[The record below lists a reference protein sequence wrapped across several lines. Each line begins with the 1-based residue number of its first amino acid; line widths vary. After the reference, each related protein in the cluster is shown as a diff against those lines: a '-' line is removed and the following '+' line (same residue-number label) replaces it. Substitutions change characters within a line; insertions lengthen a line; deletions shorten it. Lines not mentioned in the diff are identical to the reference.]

1 MIIHKNITDTI
12 GQIGFCIANLDG
24 LKEDLGN
31 PKKINSLTYQNNIET
46 YKNQSFFHF
55 HQYLVTRKAYNH
67 DVKEIETELVKLE
80 KDFLY
85 EHSSLSGESPKDQL
99 VLLVGILSK
108 IQKLIVGQI
117 EDNPTYYLQL
127 KRNFPNSFKK

>member
-12 GQIGFCIANLDG
+12 GQIGFCIANLDS

-31 PKKINSLTYQNNIET
+31 PKKIDSLTNQNNIEAC
-46 YKNQSFFHF
+46 KNQSFFHF
-55 HQYLVTRKAYNH
+55 RQYLVTRKAYNH
-67 DVKEIETELVKLE
+67 DVKEIETTLINLE
-80 KDFLY
+80 QDFLN
-85 EHSSLSGESPKDQL
+85 EFSSLSGESPKDQV

-108 IQKLIVGQI
+108 IQKLIGGQI

-127 KRNFPNSFKK
+127 KRNFPNSFK

>member
-12 GQIGFCIANLDG
+12 SQIGVCIANLDS

-31 PKKINSLTYQNNIET
+31 PKKINSLTNQNNIEAC
-46 YKNQSFFHF
+46 KNQSFFHF
-55 HQYLVTRKAYNH
+55 RQYLGTRKAYNH
-67 DVKEIETELVKLE
+67 DVKEIETTLIKLE
-80 KDFLY
+80 QDFVNEFSL
-85 EHSSLSGESPKDQL
+85 LSGESPKDQV

-108 IQKLIVGQI
+108 IQKLIGGQI

-127 KRNFPNSFKK
+127 KRNFPNSFK

>member
-12 GQIGFCIANLDG
+12 GQIGVCIANLDS

-31 PKKINSLTYQNNIET
+31 PKKIDSLTNQNNIEAC
-46 YKNQSFFHF
+46 KNQSFFHF
-55 HQYLVTRKAYNH
+55 RQYLGTRKAYNH
-67 DVKEIETELVKLE
+67 DVKEIETTLINLE
-80 KDFLY
+80 QDFVN
-85 EHSSLSGESPKDQL
+85 EFSSLSGESPKDQV

-127 KRNFPNSFKK
+127 KRNFPNSFK

>member
-12 GQIGFCIANLDG
+12 GQIGFCIANLDS

-31 PKKINSLTYQNNIET
+31 PKKIDSLTNQNNIEAC
-46 YKNQSFFHF
+46 KNQSFFHF
-55 HQYLVTRKAYNH
+55 RQYLVTRKAYNH
-67 DVKEIETELVKLE
+67 DVKEIETTLIKLE
-80 KDFLY
+80 QDFVN
-85 EHSSLSGESPKDQL
+85 EFSSLSGESPKDQV

-108 IQKLIVGQI
+108 IQKLIGGQI

-127 KRNFPNSFKK
+127 KRNFPNSFK

>member
-12 GQIGFCIANLDG
+12 GQIGVCIANLDS

-31 PKKINSLTYQNNIET
+31 PKKINSLTNQNNIEAC
-46 YKNQSFFHF
+46 KNQSFFHF
-55 HQYLVTRKAYNH
+55 RQYLGTRKAYNH
-67 DVKEIETELVKLE
+67 DVVRIKTKLINLE
-80 KDFLY
+80 QDFVN
-85 EHSSLSGESPKDQL
+85 EFSSLSGESPKDQL

-127 KRNFPNSFKK
+127 KRNFPNSFK

>member
-12 GQIGFCIANLDG
+12 GQIGFCIANLDS

-31 PKKINSLTYQNNIET
+31 PKKIDSLTNQNNIEAC
-46 YKNQSFFHF
+46 KNQSFFHF
-55 HQYLVTRKAYNH
+55 RQYLGTRKAYNH
-67 DVKEIETELVKLE
+67 DVKEIETTLIKLE
-80 KDFLY
+80 QDFVNEFSL
-85 EHSSLSGESPKDQL
+85 LSGESPKDQV

-108 IQKLIVGQI
+108 IQKLIGGQI

-127 KRNFPNSFKK
+127 KRNFPNSFK

>member
-12 GQIGFCIANLDG
+12 GQIGVCIANLDG

-31 PKKINSLTYQNNIET
+31 PKKINSLTYQNNIEA

-67 DVKEIETELVKLE
+67 DVVRIKTKLINLE
-80 KDFLY
+80 QDFVN
-85 EHSSLSGESPKDQL
+85 EFSSLSGESPKDQL

-127 KRNFPNSFKK
+127 KRNFPNSFK

>member
-12 GQIGFCIANLDG
+12 GQIGFCIANLDS

-31 PKKINSLTYQNNIET
+31 PKKIDSLTNQNNIEAC
-46 YKNQSFFHF
+46 KNQSFFHF
-55 HQYLVTRKAYNH
+55 RQYLVTRKAYNH
-67 DVKEIETELVKLE
+67 DVKEIETTLINLE
-80 KDFLY
+80 QDFVN
-85 EHSSLSGESPKDQL
+85 EFSSLSGESPKDQV

-108 IQKLIVGQI
+108 IQKLIGGQI

-127 KRNFPNSFKK
+127 KRNFPNSFK

>member
-12 GQIGFCIANLDG
+12 GQIDICIANLDS

-31 PKKINSLTYQNNIET
+31 PKKIDSLTNQNNIEAC
-46 YKNQSFFHF
+46 KNQSFFHF
-55 HQYLVTRKAYNH
+55 RQYLGTRKAYNH
-67 DVKEIETELVKLE
+67 DVVRIKTTLINLE
-80 KDFLY
+80 QDFVN
-85 EHSSLSGESPKDQL
+85 EFSSLSGESPKDQV

-117 EDNPTYYLQL
+117 EDNPTYYLHL
-127 KRNFPNSFKK
+127 KQNFPNSFK

>member
-12 GQIGFCIANLDG
+12 GQIGFCIANLDS

-31 PKKINSLTYQNNIET
+31 PKKINSLTNQNNIET

-55 HQYLVTRKAYNH
+55 RQYLRTRKAYNH
-67 DVKEIETELVKLE
+67 DVVRIKTTLINLE
-80 KDFLY
+80 QDFLN
-85 EHSSLSGESPKDQL
+85 EFSSLSGESPKDQV

-108 IQKLIVGQI
+108 IQKLIGGQI

-127 KRNFPNSFKK
+127 KRNFPNSFK

>member
-12 GQIGFCIANLDG
+12 GQIGFCIANLDS

-31 PKKINSLTYQNNIET
+31 PKKIDSLTNQNNIEAC
-46 YKNQSFFHF
+46 KNQSFFHF
-55 HQYLVTRKAYNH
+55 RQYLRTRKAYNH
-67 DVKEIETELVKLE
+67 DVKGIETTLIKLE
-80 KDFLY
+80 QDFVN
-85 EHSSLSGESPKDQL
+85 EFSSLSGESPKDQV

-108 IQKLIVGQI
+108 IQKLIGGQI

-127 KRNFPNSFKK
+127 KRNFPNSFK

>member
-12 GQIGFCIANLDG
+12 GQIGVSIANLDS

-31 PKKINSLTYQNNIET
+31 PKKIDSLTNQNNIEAC
-46 YKNQSFFHF
+46 KNQSFFHF
-55 HQYLVTRKAYNH
+55 RQYLVTRKAYNH
-67 DVKEIETELVKLE
+67 DVKEIETTLNNLE
-80 KDFLY
+80 QDFVN
-85 EHSSLSGESPKDQL
+85 EFSSLSGESPKDQV

-108 IQKLIVGQI
+108 IQKLIGGQI

-127 KRNFPNSFKK
+127 KRNFPNSFK

>member
-12 GQIGFCIANLDG
+12 GQIGFCIANLDS

-31 PKKINSLTYQNNIET
+31 PKKIDSLTNQNNIEAC
-46 YKNQSFFHF
+46 KNQSFFHF
-55 HQYLVTRKAYNH
+55 RQYLGTRKAYNH
-67 DVKEIETELVKLE
+67 DVKEIETTLINLE
-80 KDFLY
+80 QDFVN
-85 EHSSLSGESPKDQL
+85 EFSSLSGESPKDQV

-108 IQKLIVGQI
+108 IQKLIGGQI

-127 KRNFPNSFKK
+127 KRNFPNSFK

>member
-12 GQIGFCIANLDG
+12 GQIGFCIANLDS

-31 PKKINSLTYQNNIET
+31 PKKIDSLTNQNNIEAC
-46 YKNQSFFHF
+46 KNQSFFHF
-55 HQYLVTRKAYNH
+55 RQYLGTRKAYNH
-67 DVKEIETELVKLE
+67 DVKEIETTLIKLE
-80 KDFLY
+80 QDFVN
-85 EHSSLSGESPKDQL
+85 EFSSLSGESPKDQV

-108 IQKLIVGQI
+108 IQKLIGGQI

-127 KRNFPNSFKK
+127 KRNFPNSFK

>member
-12 GQIGFCIANLDG
+12 GQIGICIANLDS

-31 PKKINSLTYQNNIET
+31 PKKINSLTNQNNIEAC
-46 YKNQSFFHF
+46 KNQSFFHF
-55 HQYLVTRKAYNH
+55 RQYLGTRKAYNH
-67 DVKEIETELVKLE
+67 DVVRIKTTLINLE
-80 KDFLY
+80 QDFVN
-85 EHSSLSGESPKDQL
+85 EFSSLSGESPKDQV

-127 KRNFPNSFKK
+127 KRNFPNSFK

>member
-12 GQIGFCIANLDG
+12 GQIGVSIANLDS

-31 PKKINSLTYQNNIET
+31 PKKIDSLTNQNNIEAC
-46 YKNQSFFHF
+46 KNQSFFHF
-55 HQYLVTRKAYNH
+55 RQYLGTRKAYNH
-67 DVKEIETELVKLE
+67 DVVRIKTTLINLE
-80 KDFLY
+80 QDFVN
-85 EHSSLSGESPKDQL
+85 EFSSLSGESPKDQV

-117 EDNPTYYLQL
+117 EDNPIYYLQL
-127 KRNFPNSFKK
+127 KRNFPNSFK